1 MIRARGLS
9 PKGMHNGVIECAL
22 ISIPPI
28 DHTGAKQRGAEVSR
42 ESTIHVRAHARLHLG
57 FLDLN
62 GSLGRQFGSIGL
74 SVDGVCLE
82 LLAAPAPGF
91 TISGPG
97 AARAEA
103 VARAV
108 FEFAGHS
115 GGVDLEIL
123 RAIPE
128 HAGLGSGTQLAL
140 AVGSAC
146 ARLAGVSL
154 SVDEL
159 ANLLL
164 RGQRSGIGIGTYSQ
178 GGFVVDAGRGPA
190 TRTPPVIS
198 RLPVPD
204 PWRFVLVMDHSR
216 QGAHGDQES
225 EAFSRLTMMPD
236 SRCAHLCRITLM
248 RLLPALAEADCP
260 AFGAAVNEV
269 QSITG
274 EHFSQ
279 WQAGR
284 YSSPDVAAVLAFMA
298 ESGATGCGQSSWGP
312 TGFAIFPDAAAA
324 VSAMEMARKRWD
336 DNPQL
341 DFVSCRAANHPAVIC
356 SGMTAARQHA
366 RG

>member
-1 MIRARGLS
+1 
-9 PKGMHNGVIECAL
+9 MHIGVIECAV
-22 ISIPPI
+22 IFMRPI
-28 DHTGAKQRGAEVSR
+28 DPDGAKQRGAEVSR
-42 ESTIHVRAHARLHLG
+42 ASNIHVRAFARLHLG

-74 SVDGVCLE
+74 SLDDVCLE
-82 LLAAPAPGF
+82 LMAAPGLGF
-91 TISGPG
+91 TLAGPG
-97 AARAEA
+97 AARAET
-103 VARAV
+103 VARTV

-115 GGVDLEIL
+115 GGVDLQIL

-140 AVGSAC
+140 AVGTAC

-154 SVDEL
+154 TVGAL

-190 TRTPPVIS
+190 TLTPPVIS

-204 PWRFVLVMDHSR
+204 PWRFVLVMDRSR
-216 QGAHGDQES
+216 QGAHGDKES
-225 EAFSRLTMMPD
+225 EAFSRLPMMPETQ
-236 SRCAHLCRITLM
+236 SAHLCRITLM
-248 RLLPALAEADCP
+248 RLLPALAEADCL
-260 AFGAAVNEV
+260 AFGAAVNEI
-269 QSITG
+269 QTITG

-279 WQAGR
+279 WQSGR

-312 TGFAIFPDAAAA
+312 TGFAIFPEPAAA
-324 VSAMEMARKRWD
+324 VSAMELARKRWD
-336 DNPQL
+336 YNAQL
-341 DFVSCRAANHPAVIC
+341 DFVSCRAANHPAVVR
-356 SGMTAARQHA
+356 SEPTAARQYAH
-366 RG
+366 G